1 MQSLSGHT
9 SPIESVAFDST
20 EVFVAAGASSGMIKL
35 WDLEETKVVRTL
47 NGHRSYCT
55 ALEFH
60 PFGEFFASGSMDT
73 NLKIWDIRKKGCIH
87 TYKGH
92 RRAVSTIR
100 FSPDGRWVVS
110 GGLDNVVKI
119 WDLTAGKLLQ
129 EFKSHEGH
137 IRSMDFHPLEF
148 LLATGSS
155 DKTVKFWDLETFEL
169 IGSSRPEATGVR
181 SVTFHPD
188 GRTLFCG
195 LDGSLKVYSWEPV
208 VCHDALDMGWSTL
221 GDICIDD
228 GKLLGCSYYQNSV
241 AVWVADT
248 SLIEPHGHSILAE
261 ENSRVQSKLNLQQD
275 IKERVLSPRRS
286 TISPDDDTKDIKNI
300 YVDTA
305 GMTPVASRK
314 SGSLPTVKNQQ
325 NHKEIDNMA
334 TLKQVS
340 APKFNASKE
349 LTTNEQEKIAVSLK
363 PSHRRRPS
371 TTKLDIEGISITVE
385 SGLKTGSDT
394 ATLANFPKRLVPD
407 AAATDSP
414 NEKSSI
420 PPSVTKEFQK
430 ASSPDTSPQENL
442 NNNRVLHFNC
452 TTIYLYRAVAV
463 VHGRTRSLVEKFE
476 KREKLNIDET
486 QISDTAAQA
495 SANTDISTTRVNQSF
510 KAVPCAIPEAI
521 TSQMPVKAPNVVA
534 SKESVSIAPKM
545 SMKAADKGKVS
556 PVQRSVSSR
565 RVMQERV
572 KPSPMLVTRRSNASP
587 RMIPERTTKISPMVM
602 GPRHDTPNRM
612 IPPKAKS
619 SPLLDEGPQTTGR
632 VLVSKK
638 DDDAADDLMQNHD
651 VFVSSLRS
659 RLTKLQVVRHFWAQ
673 NDTKGAINALRKLPD
688 HAVQADVVGVLME
701 RMESL
706 TLDHFS
712 ALLPV
717 LFDLLDSK
725 TERHISVSLELLLK
739 LVAIFGP
746 VISSTISAPPTVGVD
761 LHAEKR
767 LECCNECHIQLQK
780 INKCLPDIIRRGGL
794 PARCAQELNIG
805 LCRSKKK
812 TFSVVICTILLF
824 IAYRTT
830 NFQPSE
836 TKVIPLPYTGLEGLP
851 YGIIEDK
858 SDFELKPMW
867 ATSVSKFKANGSS
880 SHNLLAMPVGLK
892 QKRNVN
898 TIVQKF
904 LQENFT
910 VILFH
915 YDGNMDG
922 WWDLKWS
929 REAVHIVADNQTK
942 WWFAKRFLHPA
953 AVSLYDYVFLW
964 DEDLGVQNFNPKRY
978 LKIIKEE
985 RLEISQPALDP
996 KSTDIHHR
1004 ITVRRKR
1011 IKFHRVYDPRGSVKC
1026 SRASEGPP
1034 CTGFVEGMAP
1044 VFSRA
1049 AWRCAW
1055 HLIQNDLVHGWGM
1068 DMKLGYCAQGSR
1080 NVGIIDREYVLHQG
1094 IQTLGGPSANKSRH
1108 VVDMRLEVRQCI
1120 TQSWFR
1126 FFHTS

>member
-1 MQSLSGHT
+1 MAKRGYKLQEFVAHSANVNCLKIGKKTRRHFITGGDDEKVNLWSIGKPTATTSLSGHT

-300 YVDTA
+300 YVDS
-305 GMTPVASRK
+305 MTPVASRK

-325 NHKEIDNMA
+325 IHKEIDNMA

-430 ASSPDTSPQENL
+430 ASSPDTSPQENCDRSDES
-442 NNNRVLHFNC
+442 NKESKPVKYVNG
-452 TTIYLYRAVAV
+452 VAV

-545 SMKAADKGKVS
+545 SMKAADVDNVMPVRVTEVKTFTMPVEIPDMVSNVFVEAELSPMVTKLDAGPDIKSEEARFSPVKTRPVSNVVVDTKSSPIVTKPEAGPDIKSEEARSSPVRPRTAPSMLLPEKGKVS

-794 PARCAQELNIG
+794 PARCAQELNIV
-805 LCRSKKK
+805 L
-812 TFSVVICTILLF
+812 
-824 IAYRTT
+824 
-830 NFQPSE
+830 Q
-836 TKVIPLPYTGLEGLP
+836 
-851 YGIIEDK
+851 K
-858 SDFELKPMW
+858 S
-867 ATSVSKFKANGSS
+867 
-880 SHNLLAMPVGLK
+880 
-892 QKRNVN
+892 
-898 TIVQKF
+898 
-904 LQENFT
+904 
-910 VILFH
+910 
-915 YDGNMDG
+915 
-922 WWDLKWS
+922 
-929 REAVHIVADNQTK
+929 
-942 WWFAKRFLHPA
+942 
-953 AVSLYDYVFLW
+953 
-964 DEDLGVQNFNPKRY
+964 
-978 LKIIKEE
+978 
-985 RLEISQPALDP
+985 
-996 KSTDIHHR
+996 
-1004 ITVRRKR
+1004 
-1011 IKFHRVYDPRGSVKC
+1011 
-1026 SRASEGPP
+1026 
-1034 CTGFVEGMAP
+1034 
-1044 VFSRA
+1044 
-1049 AWRCAW
+1049 
-1055 HLIQNDLVHGWGM
+1055 
-1068 DMKLGYCAQGSR
+1068 
-1080 NVGIIDREYVLHQG
+1080 
-1094 IQTLGGPSANKSRH
+1094 
-1108 VVDMRLEVRQCI
+1108 
-1120 TQSWFR
+1120 
-1126 FFHTS
+1126 